1 LGFARAYEG
10 FSLSINPTQAQYAE
24 LADLEGLYRRY
35 SNALRRYVARAFG
48 AGPPDPEDVVH
59 AAFEKYA
66 CVEDK
71 AQVANPEA
79 FLKITAR
86 NYVLDQ
92 RRRAKVRSDHAAETL
107 CLSDEGDDLNAERVL
122 SAKERWDILERAI
135 RSMDRR
141 RQEVLIMNRIHGI
154 SFAEIARLQGFSPS
168 LAKQLFAQALV
179 ICERALREGGGE

>member
-1 LGFARAYEG
+1 MGT
-10 FSLSINPTQAQYAE
+10 NPTHAPYPE
-24 LADLEGLYRRY
+24 VADLDGLYRRY
-35 SNALRRYVARAFG
+35 NNALRGYVARAFG

-107 CLSDEGDDLNAERVL
+107 CLTDDGDDLNAERVL

-135 RSMDRR
+135 RSMDSRR
-141 RQEVLIMNRIHGI
+141 REVLIMNRIHGI
-154 SFAEIARLQGFSPS
+154 SFAEIARLKGFSPS
-168 LAKQLFAQALV
+168 LAKQLCAQALV
-179 ICERALREGGGE
+179 ICERALREASDE